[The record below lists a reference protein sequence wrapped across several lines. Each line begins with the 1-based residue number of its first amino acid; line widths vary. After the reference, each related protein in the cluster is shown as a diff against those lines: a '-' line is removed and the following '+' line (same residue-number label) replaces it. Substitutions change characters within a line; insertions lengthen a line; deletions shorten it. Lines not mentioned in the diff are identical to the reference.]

1 MKITF
6 TFWQVIGILIFI
18 LICYYA
24 IPWFYNSW
32 MFPEYHELNNRIT
45 HDTFIAR
52 VLSVLFSIIMLFVYL
67 GPMNG
72 VKHLNK
78 KRSITL
84 KNPFKN

>member
-6 TFWQVIGILIFI
+6 TFLQIILILI
-18 LICYYA
+18 LTLICYL
-24 IPWFYNSW
+24 IFPWFYNSW
-32 MFPEYHELNNRIT
+32 IFPEYTEFGIMINKTVLGRI
-45 HDTFIAR
+45 I
-52 VLSVLFSIIMLFVYL
+52 SIVFGLILLIIYL

-72 VKHLNK
+72 VKHLDK

>member
-18 LICYYA
+18 TICYFA

-32 MFPEYHELNNRIT
+32 MFPEYRESGIMT
-45 HDTFIAR
+45 DDTFRTRI
-52 VLSVLFSIIMLFVYL
+52 SSIVFTIIILIVYL

-72 VKHLNK
+72 VKHLDK

>member
-6 TFWQVIGILIFI
+6 TFWQVIGILILT
-18 LICYYA
+18 LICYL
-24 IPWFYNSW
+24 IFPWFYNSW
-32 MFPEYHELNNRIT
+32 MFPEYNKFNNMINEDLLGR
-45 HDTFIAR
+45 FI
-52 VLSVLFSIIMLFVYL
+52 SIIFTIIILIVYL

-72 VKHLNK
+72 AKHLDK

>member
-6 TFWQVIGILIFI
+6 TFWQVIGILILT
-18 LICYYA
+18 LICYYL

-32 MFPEYHELNNRIT
+32 IFPEYNEFGHIKRGDILGRFT
-45 HDTFIAR
+45 
-52 VLSVLFSIIMLFVYL
+52 SIIFGLILLIIYL

-72 VKHLNK
+72 FKYLEK

>member
-6 TFWQVIGILIFI
+6 TFLQVILILILT
-18 LICYYA
+18 LICYL
-24 IPWFYNSW
+24 IFPWFYNSW
-32 MFPEYHELNNRIT
+32 IFPEYNELGNMTNHSR
-45 HDTFIAR
+45 FGR
-52 VLSVLFSIIMLFVYL
+52 VFSILFGLILMIIYL

-72 VKHLNK
+72 IRHLDK

>member
-6 TFWQVIGILIFI
+6 TFWQVIGILILT
-18 LICYYA
+18 LICYYL

-32 MFPEYHELNNRIT
+32 MFPEYRESGIINQ
-45 HDTFIAR
+45 DTFIVR
-52 VLSVLFSIIMLFVYL
+52 MLSIIFSICMLIIYL

-72 VKHLNK
+72 VKHLDK

>member
-6 TFWQVIGILIFI
+6 TFWQVIGILLLT
-18 LICYYA
+18 LICYYL

-32 MFPEYHELNNRIT
+32 MFPEYNEFGKLTKN
-45 HDTFIAR
+45 TFAIR
-52 VLSVLFSIIMLFVYL
+52 VFSFLFGIILLIIYL

-84 KNPFKN
+84 KNPFKD